1 MDIFIRPACLKDI
14 HILFKWVNSNDS
26 IKFKI
31 QTNKKI
37 SFVDHEEWFEE
48 RLIDKNTFI
57 WIIEDNNIP
66 IGQIRFQYS
75 KHDFYEVDIFIMT
88 KYRKL
93 GVASL
98 ALKKAEKVSKFKP
111 LRAIVKNNN
120 QKSHAFFL
128 KNGFCLNSTNKDY
141 VSLVKV

>member
-1 MDIFIRPACLKDI
+1 LDIFIRPACLKDK

-31 QTNKKI
+31 KTNKKI
-37 SFVDHEEWFEE
+37 SFIEHEEWFEE

-57 WIIEDNNIP
+57 WIIEDNSIP

-75 KHDFYEVDIFIMT
+75 IHNFYEVDIFIMK

-93 GVASL
+93 GVASF
-98 ALKKAEKVSKFKP
+98 ALKEAEKVSKIKP
-111 LRAIVKNNN
+111 LRAIIKNNN
-120 QKSHAFFL
+120 QKSYAFFL
-128 KNGFCLNSTNKDY
+128 KNGFCLNSTNEDY